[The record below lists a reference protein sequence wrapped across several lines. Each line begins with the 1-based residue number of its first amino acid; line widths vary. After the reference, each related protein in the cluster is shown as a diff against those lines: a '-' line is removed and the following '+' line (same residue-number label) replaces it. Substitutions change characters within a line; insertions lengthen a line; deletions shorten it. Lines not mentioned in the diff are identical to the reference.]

1 MPAYLQRVEAARAEE
16 GGRVTRYLNE
26 ATRAKILLVVE
37 SELLAKKLPYVLG
50 VERRGFEHLVDQVSR
65 RPPRRPRRR
74 DGGADSGSVRRP
86 TRPVVSPTQ
95 GAAGYGDLRRLHTL
109 LQRVPGAVDEL
120 KRIFYAKVHG
130 QGCDLVRDAETV
142 QTNVSYVEGL
152 LRLKAKFHSIIEQ
165 SFDGDKGFATTT
177 QKAFEAFVNLNPA
190 SAEHISLF
198 LDEHL
203 RTGFKGMADADVE
216 ALTDQVMLLFRY
228 LQDKDVFEKYFK
240 THLAKRLLSPK
251 AAAEDQERAII
262 LKLKTECGYQVRGRG
277 PPPPFPPS
285 PRAEAPG
292 IPFGPARF

>member
-16 GGRVTRYLNE
+16 GERVTRYLNE

-50 VERRGFEHLVDQVSR
+50 VERRGFEHLIDQVSR
-65 RPPRRPRRR
+65 RRSPRRPRRQ
-74 DGGADSGSVRRP
+74 DGEADSGSVRLP
-86 TRPVVSPTQ
+86 TVVAPSQ
-95 GAAGYGDLRRLHTL
+95 GAAGYGDLRRLHAL
-109 LQRVPGAVDEL
+109 LPRVPGAMDEL

-142 QTNVSYVEGL
+142 HTNVSYVEGL

-165 SFDGDKGFATTT
+165 SFGGDKGFATTT

-262 LKLKTECGYQVRGRG
+262 LKLKTECGYQVRDRG
-277 PPPPFPPS
+277 PPPPLPS
-285 PRAEAPG
+285 LPARRGAG
-292 IPFGPARF
+292 DSFGPARF

>member
-1 MPAYLQRVEAARAEE
+1 MAAKLYEEHEVPAYLQRVEAARAEE
-16 GGRVTRYLNE
+16 GERVTRYLNE

-50 VERRGFEHLVDQVSR
+50 VERRGFEHLIDQVSR
-65 RPPRRPRRR
+65 RRSPRRPRRQ
-74 DGGADSGSVRRP
+74 DGEADSGSVRLP
-86 TRPVVSPTQ
+86 TVASPSQ
-95 GAAGYGDLRRLHTL
+95 GAAGYGDLRRLHAL
-109 LQRVPGAVDEL
+109 LPRVPGAMDEL

-165 SFDGDKGFATTT
+165 SFGGDKGFATTT

-216 ALTDQVMLLFRY
+216 ALTD
-228 LQDKDVFEKYFK
+228 
-240 THLAKRLLSPK
+240 
-251 AAAEDQERAII
+251 
-262 LKLKTECGYQVRGRG
+262 
-277 PPPPFPPS
+277 
-285 PRAEAPG
+285 
-292 IPFGPARF
+292 